1 MNATSSTA
9 QTPSGR
15 RRWLLLALLAVA
27 VTLAGVSVRE
37 LMKARASA
45 PPLASAARTRLE
57 TRDEKFYQRG
67 ASVPFTGWMTDHF
80 TNGAVKLRSAV
91 VDGLLHGESE
101 GWHENGAPELLEH
114 FQRGVPEGSRV
125 TWHANG
131 QKRSEGRLV
140 AGQQQG
146 LYRQWDEEGNLAAEA
161 EFESGKPHGLSLA
174 WYPSGCLKAEVMM
187 KHGVVQARHVYPDGA
202 RREPALL
209 AGNPIP

>member
-1 MNATSSTA
+1 M
-9 QTPSGR
+9 
-15 RRWLLLALLAVA
+15 
-27 VTLAGVSVRE
+27 E
-37 LMKARASA
+37 LS
-45 PPLASAARTRLE
+45 
-57 TRDEKFYQRG
+57 
-67 ASVPFTGWMTDHF
+67 
-80 TNGAVKLRSAV
+80 
-91 VDGLLHGESE
+91 
-101 GWHENGAPELLEH
+101 GAPELLEH